1 MNYEPRFTKEY
12 NPFYQGGR
20 AEGLVE
26 GRAEGL
32 VEGRVEGMIK
42 GAKETSRKIALRL
55 KEAGIP
61 FEQIAK
67 ATELSQSVIKRL
79 KNTDQ

>member
-12 NPFYQGGR
+12 NPFYQGGK
-20 AEGLVE
+20 AE
-26 GRAEGL
+26 
-32 VEGRVEGMIK
+32 

-67 ATELSQSVIKRL
+67 ATELSPSVIKRL
-79 KNTDQ
+79 KNTDR